1 MSMHSNCTYRTMIAL
16 ALAATAIAA
25 ARAQSHPTSSG
36 SLSVQLQ
43 NGSGL
48 QMVLYTDPSGVSLGN
63 SGTSSASL
71 GFGNVSAYGT
81 LNANVTRTIGTST
94 FTVSTPFDVNVQVSG
109 VSSGNYTLT
118 ASLASAAPT
127 GVTLQIDSV
136 TLTTSSQSVQT
147 NGSYGNNVSHT
158 FSAVVSTAGSGSGG
172 PATGTQLTSTV
183 NFVATAN

>member
-1 MSMHSNCTYRTMIAL
+1 MLAL
-16 ALAATAIAA
+16 ALVAAGVAVAN
-25 ARAQSHPTSSG
+25 AQSHPTSAG

-48 QMVLYTDPSGVSLGN
+48 QMVLYSDPSGVSLGN

-71 GFGNVSAYGT
+71 GFGNVAAYGT
-81 LNANVTRTIGTST
+81 LNSNVTRTNGSSS

-109 VSSGNYTLT
+109 VSSSNYTLT

-127 GVTLQIDSV
+127 GVTLQIDTV
-136 TLTTSSQSVQT
+136 TLTTSSQSIQT

-172 PATGTQLTSTV
+172 PTTGTQLTSTV